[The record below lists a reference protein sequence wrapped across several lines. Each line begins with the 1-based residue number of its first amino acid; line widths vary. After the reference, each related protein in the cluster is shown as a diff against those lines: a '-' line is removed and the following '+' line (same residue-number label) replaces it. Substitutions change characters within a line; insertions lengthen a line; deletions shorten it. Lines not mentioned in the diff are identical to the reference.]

1 MKNYFI
7 FILYKIIMD
16 FVKSLDKSVDQTVRT
31 LYKPTVIKGL
41 VHLLLAVYVWKLAP
55 AVPETIQTLF
65 ENSYFR
71 LFVFSLVLWTAQ
83 FSPSTSILIALA
95 FMITMNYLNKKPL
108 FEFMENTPV
117 APNQEVAIDSAVAVV
132 NQQIENPQTVTGI
145 ESQEQSILIQPTIV
159 DTPNGPSV
167 VNPSVVV
174 APIVVSNGEEK
185 VLITPNLTVVQSPS
199 PAPSAQE
206 QAPAPQAAPADELAL
221 APAPEPTPV
230 EEQGCYPLRK
240 FDMSK
245 VSGFEQGEF
254 GTFQA

>member
-1 MKNYFI
+1 
-7 FILYKIIMD
+7 MD
-16 FVKSLDKSVDQTVRT
+16 FVKSLDKSVDQTAKA

-55 AVPETIQTLF
+55 EVPQTIQTLF

-117 APNQEVAIDSAVAVV
+117 APTQEVAIDSTQAVV
-132 NQQIENPQTVTGI
+132 NQQMENPQTVSGI
-145 ESQEQSILIQPTIV
+145 ENQEHSIVIQPSIV
-159 DTPNGPSV
+159 ETPNGPSV
-167 VNPSVVV
+167 INPSVVV
-174 APIVVSNGEEK
+174 APMVVSNGEEK
-185 VLITPNLTVVQSPS
+185 VLVTPNITVIQ
-199 PAPSAQE
+199 APSAAPSAPE
-206 QAPAPQAAPADELAL
+206 QAPAPAPAPEQAL
-221 APAPEPTPV
+221 APAPAPAQEAV
-230 EEQGCYPLRK
+230 LQEGCYPLRK

-245 VSGFEQGEF
+245 VYGFEQGEF
-254 GTFQA
+254 GSFQA